1 MYMKTRGGKMVTAPN
16 LNMSKAARDKPG
28 KIRSIGELAAVSA
41 QARADGRAVVL
52 AHGVFDLL
60 HYGHVRHLEAGRR
73 EGDLL
78 IVTLT
83 ADRFVNKGPDRPV
96 FPAEIRADM
105 LAALE
110 IVDFVGI
117 NEGPSAEP
125 VINAIQPDVYIKG
138 SDYARAE
145 DDVTGKI
152 QDECR
157 AVEAHGGRVVFTD
170 EIVFSASSLIN
181 RHLDVY
187 DPALRSYLQDLR
199 EGGSYLSQLLDAVE
213 RLSKLRVLLVGDAI
227 VDQYSYVGP
236 LGKAWK
242 ENIITTQ
249 HHGDEVFAGGVFAA
263 ANHVAGFCA
272 EVEVLTLLGDKDPNE
287 ELIRRSLRPNVR
299 LTPIYRAGAPTTRKH
314 RYVDETYL
322 RKLFEV
328 YYMDDTPLAGDPQ
341 GKLNALIA
349 ERARAYDLVIA
360 TDFGHGLINDP
371 TVELLRR
378 EARFL
383 AVNAQTNSANQ
394 GFNLVTKYPS
404 ADYICVDAPE
414 ARLAAGE
421 KHGEIE
427 HLLATSL
434 AARIDCSRMIVT
446 HGNFGCIVYE
456 RDRPIHRIPAFT
468 RTVVDTMGAGDAFLS
483 VTSPLVALGIPL
495 EMVGFIGNAVGAL
508 KVGIVGHRASVD
520 KPALIKYLTTLLK

>member
-1 MYMKTRGGKMVTAPN
+1 MTDRPVREVSQPV
-16 LNMSKAARDKPG
+16 LG
-28 KIRSIGELAAVSA
+28 KIRSIGELAGIAA
-41 QARADGRAVVL
+41 QARTDGKVVVL

-83 ADRFVNKGPDRPV
+83 ADKFVNKGPDRPA
-96 FPAEIRADM
+96 FPAEVRAEM
-105 LAALE
+105 LASLE
-110 IVDFVGI
+110 IVDYVGI

-125 VINAIQPDVYIKG
+125 VIDAIQPAAYIKG
-138 SDYARAE
+138 SDYASAE

-152 QDECR
+152 RDEQR
-157 AVEAHGGRVVFTD
+157 TVESHGGRVIFTD
-170 EIVFSASSLIN
+170 EVVFSASSLIN

-187 DPALRSYLQDLR
+187 DPALRGYLRDLR
-199 EGGSYLSQLLDAVE
+199 GGGRYLADLIEAIENLAG
-213 RLSKLRVLLVGDAI
+213 LRVLLVGDAI
-227 VDQYSYVGP
+227 VDQYSYVGT

-272 EVEVLTLLGDKDPNE
+272 EVEVLTLLGEGDPNE
-287 ELIRRSLRPNVR
+287 ELIRRSLKPNVTFIP
-299 LTPIYRAGAPTTRKH
+299 LYRSGAPTTRKH
-314 RYVDETYL
+314 RYVDETYF

-328 YYMDDTPLAGDPQ
+328 YHMDDTPLSGPTREA
-341 GKLNALIA
+341 LNRYIV
-349 ERARAYDLVIA
+349 EKARDYDVVIV
-360 TDFGHGLINDP
+360 TDFGHGLITQP
-371 TVELLRR
+371 TIDLLRR

-414 ARLAAGE
+414 ARLAAEE
-421 KHGEIE
+421 KHADMDVILSEN
-427 HLLATSL
+427 LAKQ
-434 AARIDCSRMIVT
+434 IDCGKMIVT
-446 HGNFGCIVYE
+446 HGNYGCLVYE
-456 RDRPIHRIPAFT
+456 RDRPIHQIPAFT
-468 RTVVDTMGAGDAFLS
+468 RTVIDTIGAGDAFLS
-483 VTSPLVALGIPL
+483 VTSPLVAAGTPIA
-495 EMVGFIGNAVGAL
+495 MVGFIGNAVGAL
-508 KVGIVGHRASVD
+508 KVGIVGHRASVE
-520 KPALIKYLTTLLK
+520 KPALIKYLTSLLK